1 MTAQLEVLSAGPSIT
16 VQDRGRP
23 GFQRYGVAG
32 GGALD
37 PYALAEG
44 AVLLG
49 NPGEAAAL
57 ELFGLGGSFR
67 ALEQPLRFALSGA
80 VMPAAKIAVDG
91 KRESL
96 AWRAS
101 SLLLPGEVLEIGAA
115 TTGLVGYLHLGGGV
129 ATEPV
134 LGSRAVHLRAGIGGG
149 RLDAGDRV
157 PVGEDPVGED
167 PGDEGPGGE
176 RKARAD
182 RLTLPLPGYLG
193 QREIRVLWGPQAA
206 LFDAAERQRFLDTEF
221 TVSTHRDRMA
231 ARLAGGVFEASAQLT
246 GLSAA
251 VSLGDVQVPG
261 DGAPLVLLA
270 DRQPTGGY
278 PRIATVITA
287 DLPAFAQMPSSAPF
301 RFVLVERAAAVKA
314 LKAWRD
320 QVTGLAGQVRP
331 LVRDPRNIP
340 DLLSYNLIDGMI
352 SVEEELP

>member
-44 AVLLG
+44 AALLG
-49 NPGEAAAL
+49 NPGDAAAL

-80 VMPAAKIAVDG
+80 VMPAAKITLDG
-91 KRESL
+91 KRENL

-101 SLLLPGEVLEIGAA
+101 SLLQPGEVLEIGAA

-149 RLDAGDRV
+149 RLEAGDRV
-157 PVGEDPVGED
+157 PVGEDPRREDPVGED
-167 PGDEGPGGE
+167 LED
-176 RKARAD
+176 RARAD
-182 RLTLPLPGYLG
+182 RLTLPQPGYLG
-193 QREIRVLWGPQAA
+193 QREIRVLWGPQAE
-206 LFDAAERQRFLDTEF
+206 LFDAAERQRFLSTEF

-231 ARLAGGVFEASAQLT
+231 ARLDGGVFEASAQLT

-251 VSLGDVQVPG
+251 VSLGDIQVPG

-278 PRIATVITA
+278 PRIATVIIA

-320 QVTGLAGQVRP
+320 QVKDLAGQVRP